1 MNRVKAFVQKIWTY
15 DLVHTAVYSIVLELI
30 VECLNRRGIMGLAFP
45 FMHPIIFIYNTLII
59 MTSMTLALFFK
70 RRMFVYSVVSAF
82 WIGLAL
88 TNFIILSSR
97 KTPFTAMDF
106 YLIKDAIKVAG
117 LYVSVIQII
126 LIALLVI
133 AVIAG
138 LVFLWRKA
146 PKLEVTIKKTKFV
159 AYAAVQMILVFLA
172 AYGMGITLLFT
183 GAVEGHFG
191 NLAQAYK
198 KYGFSHCFVSSV
210 LDRGIKKSGD
220 YSEEYMDSLK
230 KDLDNVDV
238 EASEK
243 TPNIIFVQL
252 ESFFDPTHV
261 KGITLSE
268 NPLPNY
274 QKLISQCSSGYLSVP
289 CFGAGTCNTE
299 FEVQTGINID
309 DFGPGEYPY
318 RTIMKSKVCE
328 SMAYDLKKLGYSTH
342 AIHNNDGTFYDRNLV
357 FSHLGYETFTSI
369 EYMDNIEMTPMGWAK
384 DKILTGEI
392 GKILDSTDGSDYIYT
407 ISVQGHGDYPS
418 DYPEG
423 FVPEITVTGFF
434 DTAKE
439 KAFTYY
445 VNQIHE
451 MDNFLRELTAM
462 LESRDEETVLVMYG
476 DHLPGFS
483 FTDEVLKNGDIYQ
496 TQYVV
501 WSNFSLP
508 SEKENLESY
517 QLAAHVQQMLGM
529 SEGYLTKFHQKREDT
544 PDYLKDLK
552 ILEYDI
558 LYGNCD
564 LYGGENPFQATNLI
578 MGQNDIT
585 ITSAYNYKDYVCVE
599 GSNFNDYSVVYIND
613 KAYPTEII
621 NSHLLRVEKAQVT
634 AGNIVSVVQQGDD
647 KIELSRVYL
656 QVGESEN
663 K

>member
-1 MNRVKAFVQKIWTY
+1 MNRIKAVLQKCWQYEI
-15 DLVHTAVYSIVLELI
+15 VHAAVYSALLNML
-30 VECLNRRGIMGLAFP
+30 VECFNRRSLIGLV
-45 FMHPIIFIYNTLII
+45 MIFTNPVLFLYNTLII
-59 MTSMTLALFFK
+59 LVTMSVVLLFHRK
-70 RRMFVYSVVSAF
+70 VFVYCTVSVV
-82 WIGLAL
+82 WILLAV
-88 TNFIILSSR
+88 TNFVVLCSR
-97 KTPFTAMDF
+97 KTPFTAMDI
-106 YLIKDAIKVAG
+106 YLIEDAIKVIPVY
-117 LYVSVIQII
+117 LNVFQMI
-126 LIALLVI
+126 LIVL
-133 AVIAG
+133 AVAAGIAG
-138 LVFLWRKA
+138 LVWLWIKGPKQQEKIHYIRTTVKIGLLLLCCMGVTHFL
-146 PKLEVTIKKTKFV
+146 LLTGTISS
-159 AYAAVQMILVFLA
+159 Y
-172 AYGMGITLLFT
+172 
-183 GAVEGHFG
+183 FG
-191 NLAQAYK
+191 NLANAYK
-198 KYGFSHCFVSSV
+198 QYGFAYCFTCSV
-210 LDRGIKKSGD
+210 VDRGISKSD
-220 YSEEYMDSLK
+220 EYTPEYVNSLK
-230 KDLDNVDV
+230 EDIEEIEV
-238 EASEK
+238 ENSEK
-243 TPNIIFVQL
+243 SPNIIFLQL
-252 ESFFDPTHV
+252 ESFFDPNLV
-261 KGITLSE
+261 KGTSFSE
-268 NPLPNY
+268 NPLPY
-274 QKLISQCSSGYLSVP
+274 FEQLVAEYPSGYLSVP
-289 CFGAGTCNTE
+289 CFGAGTANTE
-299 FEVQTGINID
+299 FEVQTGMNMD

-318 RTIMKSKVCE
+318 KTVLQSKVCE
-328 SMAYDLKKLGYSTH
+328 SMAYDLKEKGYATH
-342 AIHNNDGTFYDRNLV
+342 ALHDNDGTFYDRYKV
-357 FSHLGYETFTSI
+357 FSHLGYEDFTSI

-407 ISVQGHGDYPS
+407 ISVQGHGDYPAE
-418 DYPEG
+418 YPEG

-483 FTDEVLKNGDIYQ
+483 FTDEVLENGDIYQ

-529 SEGYLTKFHQKREDT
+529 SEGYLTKFHQKRKDT

-585 ITSAYNYKDYVCVE
+585 ITNAYNYKDYVCVE

>member
-1 MNRVKAFVQKIWTY
+1 MNRIKAVLQKCWQYEI
-15 DLVHTAVYSIVLELI
+15 VHAAVYSALLNML
-30 VECLNRRGIMGLAFP
+30 VECFNRRSLIGLV
-45 FMHPIIFIYNTLII
+45 MIFTNPVLFLYNTLII
-59 MTSMTLALFFK
+59 LVTMSVVLLFHRK
-70 RRMFVYSVVSAF
+70 VFVYCTVSVV
-82 WIGLAL
+82 WLLLAI
-88 TNFIILSSR
+88 TNFVVLCSR
-97 KTPFTAMDF
+97 KTPFTAMDI
-106 YLIKDAIKVAG
+106 YLIEDAIKVIPVYLNAF
-117 LYVSVIQII
+117 QII
-126 LIALLVI
+126 LIVL
-133 AVIAG
+133 AVAAGIAG
-138 LVFLWRKA
+138 LVWLWIKGPKQQEKIHYIRTTVKIGLLLLCCMGVTHFL
-146 PKLEVTIKKTKFV
+146 LLTGTISS
-159 AYAAVQMILVFLA
+159 Y
-172 AYGMGITLLFT
+172 
-183 GAVEGHFG
+183 FG
-191 NLAQAYK
+191 NLANAYK
-198 KYGFSHCFVSSV
+198 QYGFAYCFTCSV
-210 LDRGIKKSGD
+210 VDRGISKSD
-220 YSEEYMDSLK
+220 EYTPEYVNSLK
-230 KDLDNVDV
+230 EDIEEIEV
-238 EASEK
+238 ENSEK
-243 TPNIIFVQL
+243 SPNIIFLQL
-252 ESFFDPTHV
+252 EFFFDPNLV
-261 KGITLSE
+261 KGISFSE
-268 NPLPNY
+268 NPLPY
-274 QKLISQCSSGYLSVP
+274 FEQLVADYPSGYLSVP
-289 CFGAGTCNTE
+289 CFGAGTANTE
-299 FEVQTGINID
+299 FEVQTGMNMD

-318 RTIMKSKVCE
+318 KTVLQSKVCE
-328 SMAYDLKKLGYSTH
+328 SMAYDLKEKGYATH
-342 AIHNNDGTFYDRNLV
+342 ALHDNDGTFYDRYKV
-357 FSHLGYETFTSI
+357 FSHLGYEDFTSI

-423 FVPEITVTGFF
+423 FMPEITVTGFF

-483 FTDEVLKNGDIYQ
+483 FTDEVLENGDIYQ

-529 SEGYLTKFHQKREDT
+529 SEGYLTKFHQKRKDT

-585 ITSAYNYKDYVCVE
+585 ITNAYNYKDYVCVE

>member
-1 MNRVKAFVQKIWTY
+1 MNRIKAVLQKCWQYEI
-15 DLVHTAVYSIVLELI
+15 VHAAVYSALLNML
-30 VECLNRRGIMGLAFP
+30 VECFNRRSLIGLV
-45 FMHPIIFIYNTLII
+45 IIFTNPVLFLYNTLII
-59 MTSMTLALFFK
+59 LVTMSIVLLFHRK
-70 RRMFVYSVVSAF
+70 VFVYCAVSVV
-82 WIGLAL
+82 WILLAVI
-88 TNFIILSSR
+88 NFVVLCSR
-97 KTPFTAMDF
+97 KTPFTAMDI
-106 YLIKDAIKVAG
+106 YLIEDAIKVIPVY
-117 LYVSVIQII
+117 LNVFQII
-126 LIALLVI
+126 LIVLAI
-133 AVIAG
+133 AAGIAG
-138 LVFLWRKA
+138 LVWLWIKGPKQQEKIHYIRTTVKIGLLLLCCMGVTHFL
-146 PKLEVTIKKTKFV
+146 LLTGTISS
-159 AYAAVQMILVFLA
+159 Y
-172 AYGMGITLLFT
+172 
-183 GAVEGHFG
+183 FG
-191 NLAQAYK
+191 NLANAYK
-198 KYGFSHCFVSSV
+198 QYGFAYCFTCSV
-210 LDRGIKKSGD
+210 VDRGISKSD
-220 YSEEYMDSLK
+220 EYTPEYVNSLK
-230 KDLDNVDV
+230 EDIEEIEVKN
-238 EASEK
+238 SEK
-243 TPNIIFVQL
+243 SPNIIFLQL
-252 ESFFDPTHV
+252 ESFFDPNLV
-261 KGITLSE
+261 KGISFSE
-268 NPLPNY
+268 NPLPY
-274 QKLISQCSSGYLSVP
+274 FEQLVADYPSGYLSVP
-289 CFGAGTCNTE
+289 CFGAGTANTE
-299 FEVQTGINID
+299 FEVQTGMNMD

-318 RTIMKSKVCE
+318 KTVLQSKVCE
-328 SMAYDLKKLGYSTH
+328 SMAYDLKEKGYATH
-342 AIHNNDGTFYDRNLV
+342 ALHDNDGTFYDRYKV
-357 FSHLGYETFTSI
+357 FSHLGYEDFTSI

-529 SEGYLTKFHQKREDT
+529 SEGYLTKFHQKRKDT

-585 ITSAYNYKDYVCVE
+585 ITNAYNYKDYVCVE

>member
-1 MNRVKAFVQKIWTY
+1 
-15 DLVHTAVYSIVLELI
+15 
-30 VECLNRRGIMGLAFP
+30 
-45 FMHPIIFIYNTLII
+45 
-59 MTSMTLALFFK
+59 
-70 RRMFVYSVVSAF
+70 
-82 WIGLAL
+82 
-88 TNFIILSSR
+88 
-97 KTPFTAMDF
+97 
-106 YLIKDAIKVAG
+106 
-117 LYVSVIQII
+117 
-126 LIALLVI
+126 
-133 AVIAG
+133 
-138 LVFLWRKA
+138 
-146 PKLEVTIKKTKFV
+146 
-159 AYAAVQMILVFLA
+159 
-172 AYGMGITLLFT
+172 
-183 GAVEGHFG
+183 
-191 NLAQAYK
+191 
-198 KYGFSHCFVSSV
+198 
-210 LDRGIKKSGD
+210 
-220 YSEEYMDSLK
+220 
-230 KDLDNVDV
+230 
-238 EASEK
+238 
-243 TPNIIFVQL
+243 
-252 ESFFDPTHV
+252 
-261 KGITLSE
+261 
-268 NPLPNY
+268 
-274 QKLISQCSSGYLSVP
+274 
-289 CFGAGTCNTE
+289 
-299 FEVQTGINID
+299 
-309 DFGPGEYPY
+309 
-318 RTIMKSKVCE
+318 
-328 SMAYDLKKLGYSTH
+328 
-342 AIHNNDGTFYDRNLV
+342 
-357 FSHLGYETFTSI
+357 
-369 EYMDNIEMTPMGWAK
+369 MTPMGWAK

-451 MDNFLRELTAM
+451 MDDFLRELTAM

-483 FTDEVLKNGDIYQ
+483 FTDEVLENGDIYQ

-529 SEGYLTKFHQKREDT
+529 SEGYLTKFHQKRKDT

-585 ITSAYNYKDYVCVE
+585 ITNAYNYKDYVCVE

>member
-1 MNRVKAFVQKIWTY
+1 M
-15 DLVHTAVYSIVLELI
+15 
-30 VECLNRRGIMGLAFP
+30 
-45 FMHPIIFIYNTLII
+45 
-59 MTSMTLALFFK
+59 
-70 RRMFVYSVVSAF
+70 
-82 WIGLAL
+82 
-88 TNFIILSSR
+88 
-97 KTPFTAMDF
+97 
-106 YLIKDAIKVAG
+106 
-117 LYVSVIQII
+117 
-126 LIALLVI
+126 
-133 AVIAG
+133 
-138 LVFLWRKA
+138 
-146 PKLEVTIKKTKFV
+146 
-159 AYAAVQMILVFLA
+159 
-172 AYGMGITLLFT
+172 
-183 GAVEGHFG
+183 
-191 NLAQAYK
+191 
-198 KYGFSHCFVSSV
+198 
-210 LDRGIKKSGD
+210 
-220 YSEEYMDSLK
+220 
-230 KDLDNVDV
+230 
-238 EASEK
+238 
-243 TPNIIFVQL
+243 
-252 ESFFDPTHV
+252 V
-261 KGITLSE
+261 KGISFSE
-268 NPLPNY
+268 NPLPY
-274 QKLISQCSSGYLSVP
+274 FEQLVADYPSGYLSVP
-289 CFGAGTCNTE
+289 CFGAGTANTE
-299 FEVQTGINID
+299 FEVQTGMNMD

-318 RTIMKSKVCE
+318 KTVLQSKVCE
-328 SMAYDLKKLGYSTH
+328 SMAYDLKEKGYATH
-342 AIHNNDGTFYDRNLV
+342 ALHDNDGTFYDRYKV
-357 FSHLGYETFTSI
+357 FSHLGYEDFTSI

-483 FTDEVLKNGDIYQ
+483 FTDEVLENGDIYQ

-529 SEGYLTKFHQKREDT
+529 SEGYLTKFHQKRKDT

-585 ITSAYNYKDYVCVE
+585 ITNAYNYKDYVCVE

>member
-30 VECLNRRGIMGLAFP
+30 VECFNRRGIMGLAFP

-59 MTSMTLALFFK
+59 MTSMALALFFR
-70 RRMFVYSVVSAF
+70 RRMFVYSVVSVF

-230 KDLDNVDV
+230 NDLDNVDV

-274 QKLISQCSSGYLSVP
+274 QKLISECSSGYLSVP

-299 FEVQTGINID
+299 LVIQLMQ
-309 DFGPGEYPY
+309 Y
-318 RTIMKSKVCE
+318 TIMME
-328 SMAYDLKKLGYSTH
+328 HSMIEIWCFHIWDMKHLLQLNIWMGLKKRLW
-342 AIHNNDGTFYDRNLV
+342 DGLRIIFLQERLLR
-357 FSHLGYETFTSI
+357 HLI
-369 EYMDNIEMTPMGWAK
+369 QQ
-384 DKILTGEI
+384 L
-392 GKILDSTDGSDYIYT
+392 
-407 ISVQGHGDYPS
+407 
-418 DYPEG
+418 
-423 FVPEITVTGFF
+423 
-434 DTAKE
+434 
-439 KAFTYY
+439 
-445 VNQIHE
+445 
-451 MDNFLRELTAM
+451 ELTM
-462 LESRDEETVLVMYG
+462 CLQYLYRDMVII
-476 DHLPGFS
+476 HLHQWKD
-483 FTDEVLKNGDIYQ
+483 THQRLK
-496 TQYVV
+496 
-501 WSNFSLP
+501 
-508 SEKENLESY
+508 
-517 QLAAHVQQMLGM
+517 
-529 SEGYLTKFHQKREDT
+529 
-544 PDYLKDLK
+544 
-552 ILEYDI
+552 
-558 LYGNCD
+558 
-564 LYGGENPFQATNLI
+564 
-578 MGQNDIT
+578 
-585 ITSAYNYKDYVCVE
+585 
-599 GSNFNDYSVVYIND
+599 
-613 KAYPTEII
+613 
-621 NSHLLRVEKAQVT
+621 
-634 AGNIVSVVQQGDD
+634 
-647 KIELSRVYL
+647 
-656 QVGESEN
+656 
-663 K
+663 

>member
-1 MNRVKAFVQKIWTY
+1 MNRIKAVLQKCWQYEI
-15 DLVHTAVYSIVLELI
+15 VHAAVYSALLNML
-30 VECLNRRGIMGLAFP
+30 VECFNRRSLIGLV
-45 FMHPIIFIYNTLII
+45 MIFTNPVLFLYNTLII
-59 MTSMTLALFFK
+59 LVTMSVVLLFHRK
-70 RRMFVYSVVSAF
+70 VFVYCTVSVV
-82 WIGLAL
+82 WLLLAI
-88 TNFIILSSR
+88 TNFVVLCSR
-97 KTPFTAMDF
+97 KTPFTAMDI
-106 YLIKDAIKVAG
+106 YLIEDAIKVIPVYLNAF
-117 LYVSVIQII
+117 QII
-126 LIALLVI
+126 LIVL
-133 AVIAG
+133 AVAAGIAG
-138 LVFLWRKA
+138 LVWLWIKGPKQQEKIHYIRTTVKIGLLLLCCMGVTHFL
-146 PKLEVTIKKTKFV
+146 LLTGTISS
-159 AYAAVQMILVFLA
+159 Y
-172 AYGMGITLLFT
+172 
-183 GAVEGHFG
+183 FG
-191 NLAQAYK
+191 NLANAYK
-198 KYGFSHCFVSSV
+198 QYGFAYCFTCSV
-210 LDRGIKKSGD
+210 VDRGISKSD
-220 YSEEYMDSLK
+220 EYTPEYVNSLK
-230 KDLDNVDV
+230 EDIEEIEV
-238 EASEK
+238 ENSEK
-243 TPNIIFVQL
+243 SPNIIFLQL
-252 ESFFDPTHV
+252 ESFFDPNLV
-261 KGITLSE
+261 KGISFSE
-268 NPLPNY
+268 NPLPY
-274 QKLISQCSSGYLSVP
+274 FEQLVTDYPSGYLSVP
-289 CFGAGTCNTE
+289 CFGAGTANTE
-299 FEVQTGINID
+299 FEVQTGMNMD

-318 RTIMKSKVCE
+318 KTVLQSKVCE
-328 SMAYDLKKLGYSTH
+328 SMAYDLKEKGYATH
-342 AIHNNDGTFYDRNLV
+342 ALHDNDGTFYDRYKV
-357 FSHLGYETFTSI
+357 FSHLGYEDFTSI

-483 FTDEVLKNGDIYQ
+483 FTDEVLENGDIYQ

-529 SEGYLTKFHQKREDT
+529 SEGYLTKFHQKRKNT

-585 ITSAYNYKDYVCVE
+585 ITNAYNYKDYVCVE